1 MIPIASRLLKKLRS
15 KTSLN
20 LLISGVAL
28 LLIISQFIAMRGN
41 LVEDAQIQADIISN
55 NSSAALL
62 FGDKNSGNELLTAL
76 AAAPNLQAAGIF
88 YQDGRPLARYQRDLQ
103 SAVPAPDARLVR
115 DGHRFSLSELDVLH
129 AVTLDRRP
137 LGFMTMRVS
146 LQQFYLRLLRYAALT
161 LLVALASM
169 FGASLLLRRLRQA
182 VDQAQSHLRHLA
194 HNDTVTNLRNRHA
207 FNEHLAHALPGVDRL
222 GGTVGLLLLDL
233 DDFKAVNDT
242 LGHQTGDMLLKL
254 VAQRLA
260 SALRSTDILCRI
272 GGDEFAVVTERMLKD
287 PELGLVARKILDAL
301 TPPFQ
306 CGAHEIHVSASIGT
320 SCYPQDAGDAQTLI
334 RSADTAMYQAKYKG
348 KNTFAAFAAEMDLRA
363 QKRRALESALRKAL
377 ANGQMELHYQPQ
389 LHLHAPCIVGAEA
402 LLRWN
407 HPELGP
413 VSPLEFIPIAEDS
426 GLIVELGQWVLQSAC
441 RQAAAWHQAGLG
453 PIRIA
458 VNLSARQARDPNL
471 LQLVTRTLHESALPP
486 HLLEL
491 EITESML
498 MENIDANIA
507 LLEQLHQMGIQL
519 SIDDF
524 GTGYSSMSYLKRFPI
539 DQLKI
544 DRHFVRDIPGNGDDE
559 AISKAIISMA
569 HSLGMTV
576 VAEGVESAAQQQFMR
591 AAGCDIMQ
599 GYYFARPLP
608 AAQLSA
614 LLHTYAAAQPPE
626 PPVQLLSERT
636 PAASA

>member
-1 MIPIASRLLKKLRS
+1 MIPLSSRLIKNIQS
-15 KTSLN
+15 KTALN

-28 LLIISQFIAMRGN
+28 LLASMLLIILQFIAMRSN

-62 FGDKNSGNELLTAL
+62 FDDKSSGNELLTAL

-88 YQDGRPLARYQRDLQ
+88 HQDGRALARYQRDMQ
-103 SAVPAPDARLVR
+103 SAIPAPGAQLIK
-115 DGHRFSLSELDVLH
+115 DGHQFSLSRLDVLH
-129 AVTLDRRP
+129 AVTLDQRP
-137 LGFMTMRVS
+137 LGFVTMRLS

-161 LLVALASM
+161 LLVAMASM
-169 FGASLLLRRLRQA
+169 FGATLLFRRLRQA
-182 VDQAQSHLRHLA
+182 VDQAQSHLRYLA
-194 HNDTVTNLRNRHA
+194 HNDSVTNLRNRHA
-207 FNEHLAHALPGVDRL
+207 FNEHLAHALRGVDQL
-222 GGTVGLLLLDL
+222 DGTVGLLLLDL
-233 DDFKAVNDT
+233 DDFKTVNDT

-260 SALRSTDILCRI
+260 LALRGTDILCRI
-272 GGDEFAVVTERMLKD
+272 GGDEFAVITERTQQD
-287 PELGLVARKILDAL
+287 PELDIVARKILDAL

-320 SCYPQDAGDAQTLI
+320 SCYPQDAADAQTLI

-363 QKRRALESALRKAL
+363 QKRRSLESALRKAI
-377 ANGQMELHYQPQ
+377 AKGQMQLHYQPQ
-389 LHLHAPCIVGAEA
+389 AQLQDLQIVGAEA

-413 VSPLEFIPIAEDS
+413 ISPVEFIPIAEES
-426 GLIVELGQWVLQSAC
+426 GLIVELGQWVLQTAC

-453 PIRIA
+453 PVRIA

-471 LQLVTRTLHESALPP
+471 LQLVTRTLHETALPA

-498 MENIDANIA
+498 MENVDANIT
-507 LLEQLHQMGIQL
+507 LLEQLHRQGIQL

-559 AISKAIISMA
+559 AISNAIISMA
-569 HSLGMTV
+569 HSLGMSV

-599 GYYFARPLP
+599 GYYFARPMP
-608 AAQLSA
+608 ACQLTA
-614 LLHTYAAAQPPE
+614 LLHENALQAPLHLVHAE
-626 PPVQLLSERT
+626 
-636 PAASA
+636 